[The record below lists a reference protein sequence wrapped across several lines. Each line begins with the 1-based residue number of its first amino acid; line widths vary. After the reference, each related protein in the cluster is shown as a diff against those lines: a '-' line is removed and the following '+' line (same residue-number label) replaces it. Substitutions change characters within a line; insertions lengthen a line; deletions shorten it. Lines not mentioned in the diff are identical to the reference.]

1 MGSSKVENEPV
12 GKTLPR
18 DRYHLLSRIC
28 DQLKPGHSRLRHRRS
43 VSEWAVWSDR
53 VVLLP
58 PPAVSVVGDADP
70 TYCLTDAL
78 ATRNGNLDLPKF
90 PYDLLRAVSFPWHLC
105 LPSKR
110 PVSDFSTGY
119 VRGGQVTLALSRSA
133 YRTIRARRAAH
144 RLTVGQPTTRPLTSR
159 LLDY

>member
-28 DQLKPGHSRLRHRRS
+28 DQLKPGHSLLRHRRS

-70 TYCLTDAL
+70 TYCLANAL
-78 ATRNGNLDLPKF
+78 A
-90 PYDLLRAVSFPWHLC
+90 AV
-105 LPSKR
+105 
-110 PVSDFSTGY
+110 
-119 VRGGQVTLALSRSA
+119 
-133 YRTIRARRAAH
+133 
-144 RLTVGQPTTRPLTSR
+144 
-159 LLDY
+159 